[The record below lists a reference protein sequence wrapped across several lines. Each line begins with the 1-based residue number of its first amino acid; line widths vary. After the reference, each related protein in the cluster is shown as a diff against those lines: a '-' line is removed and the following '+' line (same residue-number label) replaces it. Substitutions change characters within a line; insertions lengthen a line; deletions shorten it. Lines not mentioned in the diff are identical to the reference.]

1 MTFILTKFIYPLK
14 EKLNLNDEVYFDNPR
29 TKEEIKEVVKLIRG
43 ASPFPPNDRLAG
55 GSGFITIEFM
65 LEKFKEK
72 YFNDVEVSH
81 YINNCKY
88 KDSIYKLASMWVILR
103 YEKKINNTGTLD
115 INKACNLV
123 DTLTI
128 LSFDTDR
135 YYDFSVLISDE
146 FSFINEDE
154 TRNKIRNSIIE
165 NLVEATNKKKTNKS
179 EYKFSGFISFY
190 QEIYDKNNMIKDSD
204 KQDLINY
211 VMECI
216 GSFRKNHDLK
226 MKFVSIVSIIELL
239 LTHSPNYSRFNV
251 EESISKQF
259 NNKIALICYLNNK
272 SVNYENIIKESKLIY
287 SIRSDIAHGNFDEL
301 NDNLS
306 NYFSFCK
313 KNGYSSMNEFD
324 KIHTMNILIKRVV
337 NYMVIV
343 FGTYLTDYK
352 VCEIIKNI

>member
-1 MTFILTKFIYPLK
+1 MFILTKFIYPLR
-14 EKLNLNDEVYFDNPR
+14 EKLVLNDEIYFDNPR
-29 TKEEIKEVVKLIRG
+29 TKEEIKIIAKLIRES
-43 ASPFPPNDRLAG
+43 SPFPPNDRLAG
-55 GSGFITIEFM
+55 GEGFIT
-65 LEKFKEK
+65 LEYIINKIKEK
-72 YFNDVEVSH
+72 YANDNEFLDN
-81 YINNCKY
+81 IDNCKY
-88 KDSIYKLASMWVILR
+88 KDPIYKLASMWVVLR
-103 YEKKINNTGTLD
+103 YEKRINYNSFFD
-115 INKACNLV
+115 INKARNLV

-128 LSFDTDR
+128 LSFDTNK

-154 TRNKIRNSIIE
+154 TKNNISNSIIE
-165 NLVEATNKKKTNKS
+165 NLVEARNKKNVNTD
-179 EYKFSGFISFY
+179 YKFGGFINFY
-190 QEIYDKNNMIKDSD
+190 HKIYDKSDMIKKSV

-272 SVNYENIIKESKLIY
+272 NANYENIIKESRLIY
-287 SIRSDIAHGNFDEL
+287 SIRSDIAHGNFDKI
-301 NDNLS
+301 NDNLR
-306 NYFSFCK
+306 NYFSFCE
-313 KNGYSSMNEFD
+313 KNGYLSINEFD
-324 KIHTMNILIKRVV
+324 KIYTMNILIKRVI

-343 FGTYLTDYK
+343 FNTFLSDYK
-352 VCEIIKNI
+352 VCEIIKKL